1 VTAVLL
7 PEQLALFDQ
16 PPPVRR
22 ASSAPTESSALAR
35 HALAAMRGAGTID
48 RILAIAR
55 ATAPSRPV
63 AGGHDAAI
71 SWETGP
77 KGITVT
83 GPVVHTTWSWRAL
96 DGAIADVLSPGV
108 CSALGA
114 WAARWRSM
122 HDTRPYRDTLNG
134 HRPYAW
140 STYLYV
146 MDLARAV
153 ERDVQAAA
161 AARLV
166 AA

>member
-1 VTAVLL
+1 MSVDTHPLQLDLFAPAPL
-7 PEQLALFDQ
+7 P
-16 PPPVRR
+16 
-22 ASSAPTESSALAR
+22 SSAPASSSALAG

-55 ATAPSRPV
+55 GTTPSRPV
-63 AGGHDAAI
+63 AGGHDAGV
-71 SWETGP
+71 SWETGS

-83 GPVVHTTWSWRAL
+83 TCLASTTFSWRAL
-96 DGAIADVLSPGV
+96 DGAIADVLTPGV